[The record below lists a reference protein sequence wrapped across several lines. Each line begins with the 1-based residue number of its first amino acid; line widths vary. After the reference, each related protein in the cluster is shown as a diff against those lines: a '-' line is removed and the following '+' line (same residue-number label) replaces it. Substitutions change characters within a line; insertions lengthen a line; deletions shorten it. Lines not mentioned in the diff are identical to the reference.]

1 MPDFQMADTSRAQV
15 FAIAASVILV
25 VFILELIRRGRLRE
39 EYSLIWL
46 GSALVFLFF
55 SIWRGAI
62 DALGR
67 FFGIAYRPAL
77 LILVIMGA
85 GFVILVH
92 FSVVISR
99 LTAEN
104 KRLAQQFAILE
115 REVQGDDAGDTR
127 AR

>member
-1 MPDFQMADTSRAQV
+1 MPYSQPVDTTRAQF
-15 FAIAASVILV
+15 FAIAASVLLL

-46 GSALVFLFF
+46 GSSLVFLFF

-77 LILVIMGA
+77 LILVILGA

-99 LTAEN
+99 LTSEN
-104 KRLAQQFAILE
+104 KRLAQQIAILGHE
-115 REVQGDDAGDTR
+115 AEGDGEDR
-127 AR
+127 PQ